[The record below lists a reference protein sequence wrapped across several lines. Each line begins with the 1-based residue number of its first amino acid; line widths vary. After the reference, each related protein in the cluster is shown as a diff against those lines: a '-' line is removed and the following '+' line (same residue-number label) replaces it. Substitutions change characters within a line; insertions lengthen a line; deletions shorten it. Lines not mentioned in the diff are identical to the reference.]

1 MNSILYILFSKFLAT
16 IYVSLFWKQFIRT
29 EFQWEDEHKK
39 SYRDSQMERDV
50 GNENFL
56 RNAAQ
61 YFLFYWFNRQFFIIY
76 LLVLIIGI
84 FFFEIPFS

>member
-16 IYVSLFWKQFIRT
+16 IYVSIFWKQFIRT
-29 EFQWEDEHKK
+29 EFQWQDELKK
-39 SYRDSQMERDV
+39 SYSDFQMESDV

-61 YFLFYWFNRQFFIIY
+61 YFLFYWFNRQFLIIY
-76 LLVLIIGI
+76 LLVLVIGI